1 MMKKL
6 FTLLA
11 LVLSVTVVS
20 AQTTPKPAAKAETK
34 KECKKGDKC
43 CSKESKE
50 KTASAETK
58 SKIAKKN

>member
-1 MMKKL
+1 MRRL

-11 LVLSVTVVS
+11 FIASVSLAT
-20 AQTTPKPAAKAETK
+20 AQTTPKATPKEETK

-50 KTASAETK
+50 KAPSAETK
-58 SKIAKKN
+58 TKSSKKN

>member
-1 MMKKL
+1 MKKL

-11 LVLSVTVVS
+11 FAACVS
-20 AQTTPKPAAKAETK
+20 LATAQTSPKADVKAETK

-50 KTASAETK
+50 KTASADTK
-58 SKIAKKN
+58 SKAPKKN

>member
-1 MMKKL
+1 MKKL

-11 LVLSVTVVS
+11 LVASISLAS
-20 AQTTPKPAAKAETK
+20 AQTSPKAESK

-43 CSKESKE
+43 CSKE

-58 SKIAKKN
+58 TKEAKKN

>member
-1 MMKKL
+1 MKKL

-11 LVLSVTVVS
+11 FVASVSLAT
-20 AQTTPKPAAKAETK
+20 AQTSPKPAAKAEAK

-43 CSKESKE
+43 CSKETKE

-58 SKIAKKN
+58 SKEVKKN

>member
-1 MMKKL
+1 MKKL

-11 LVLSVTVVS
+11 LVASISVAT
-20 AQTTPKPAAKAETK
+20 AQTSPKPEAKAETK

-50 KTASAETK
+50 KTASADTK
-58 SKIAKKN
+58 TKEAKKN

>member
-1 MMKKL
+1 MKKI

-11 LVLSVTVVS
+11 FVTCVS
-20 AQTTPKPAAKAETK
+20 LATAQTSPKADAKAETK

-50 KTASAETK
+50 KTASADTK
-58 SKIAKKN
+58 SKAPKKN

>member
-1 MMKKL
+1 MKKL

-11 LVLSVTVVS
+11 FVASVNLAT
-20 AQTTPKPAAKAETK
+20 AQTTPNPAPKAETK

-50 KTASAETK
+50 TKASKETK
-58 SKIAKKN
+58 SKKTTKI

>member
-1 MMKKL
+1 MKKI

-11 LVLSVTVVS
+11 FVASVSLAT
-20 AQTTPKPAAKAETK
+20 AQTTPKPSAKADTK

-43 CSKESKE
+43 CSKESKA

-58 SKIAKKN
+58 DKTAKKN

>member
-1 MMKKL
+1 MKKL

-11 LVLSVTVVS
+11 FVACVNLAT
-20 AQTTPKPAAKAETK
+20 AQTSPKPPAKAEAK

-50 KTASAETK
+50 KTTSTESK
-58 SKIAKKN
+58 SKEVKKN